1 MRNCEEVTAVAKEQP
16 SELAMKRRANAL
28 RKSMLDSLEAR
39 GLTEQVYAD
48 KVEDYIELWITRAKL
63 EADISER
70 GVLVYDAKRGLDVEN
85 CAVSARVRVSA
96 QMDRIYKALGFQ
108 ELAVKNQAPDGD
120 DDAL

>member
-1 MRNCEEVTAVAKEQP
+1 MAKEQP

-28 RKSMLDSLEAR
+28 RKSMLDSLTAR

-108 ELAVKNQAPDGD
+108 ELAVKNQAPDGEND
-120 DDAL
+120 DL